1 MLSEAIEW
9 LRHVVLLKW
18 PYSSE
23 FYLFSLVTSAC
34 VKARGKSTKFE
45 GMLLPMF
52 VHTLMCTTGS
62 GVVGPLLMRDPPLFL
77 NNDLLVTCIMAFF
90 LFSVVFDPYVVNF
103 IKTPHLWKAMALLST
118 TSRMNKICFIVD
130 YALTKF
136 PPSPY
141 YPIALFGPIMIG
153 LARGIGGSLVPADK
167 GLSSIS
173 KDLPWTVQL
182 CFSVATFYHIVA
194 NDTYILGGM
203 VRGALG
209 LENATR
215 EDIRLIAV
223 TFGVVVTVIQTYYA
237 PKFNPFTPAHQ
248 ASMLALAL
256 YTVTGMP
263 KTAITIEVPR
273 STSSTD
279 ADKAKDNGGNGAE
292 ETKDKEKKEG
302 EGGGLYDLKTRKK
315 IQSFLEALKPVGVA
329 AVAVLALYS
338 RQPPSTIIPGV
349 VVKAGGSGLASCA
362 FLPKVLSNGCTPLR
376 AAVTETGSLVVY
388 RGKEV
393 PVLPAAKKKVEGEDG
408 AEVLWSSPAPKK
420 LAAEDEVQLDLS
432 EDGILS
438 VMAGDKKL
446 WSSTLTTLGK
456 RLPNFRVEARLD
468 AVKGALE
475 VYKGGQL
482 QWSSAGGK

>member
-9 LRHVVLLKW
+9 LRYIVLLKW

-62 GVVGPLLMRDPPLFL
+62 GVVGPVIMRDPPLFL

-173 KDLPWTVQL
+173 KDLPWAVQL

-248 ASMLALAL
+248 AL
-256 YTVTGMP
+256 YAVTGMP

-273 STSSTD
+273 STPSAD

-393 PVLPAAKKKVEGEDG
+393 PVLPAAKKKVAGDDG

-420 LAAEDEVQLDLS
+420 LAAEDEVQLNLS

-438 VMAGDKKL
+438 VMAGEKKL